1 MNRDTKATA
10 GDWLSVPVV
19 LAFILSAD
27 SLMAKF
33 GPLGF
38 VAAGGLTF
46 ALVCLI
52 QRLGAERDG

>member
-1 MNRDTKATA
+1 MNKNTKAGI
-10 GDWLSVPVV
+10 GDWLSMLVV

-27 SLMAKF
+27 SLMAEF

-38 VAAGGLTF
+38 AAAGGLTF
-46 ALVCLI
+46 AIVCLI

>member
-1 MNRDTKATA
+1 MNQDTKTKA
-10 GDWLSVPVV
+10 GDWVTVLMV

-27 SLMAKF
+27 GLMLHF

-46 ALVCLI
+46 GVVCLI